1 RYFKCY
7 IIVSEFRQFHTLRSR
22 AQEISTFNNVN
33 TNRVNSTSPGDEEFK
48 ALNSMISSLTFEFD
62 LCQFLFNESNSFLD
76 DLNNRGEGD
85 PIAQSIS
92 FIAGTVREKHE
103 FQLLDL
109 ITDEYRQGERSK

>member
-1 RYFKCY
+1 MIDLYRKSCYDYTYFREILPENLRYFKCY

-85 PIAQSIS
+85 PIA
-92 FIAGTVREKHE
+92 
-103 FQLLDL
+103 
-109 ITDEYRQGERSK
+109 